1 MPDSYADLVARLAVT
16 RAAQA
21 AEQAELD
28 AWYEAQC
35 AAART
40 AVARADQQAAKA
52 GERVA
57 KAQAAVDFTDAE
69 AARIW
74 LVLGSRMRI
83 RDLSRLGP
91 APGAETEPDDST
103 PSAHPAHLLDHAREL
118 LDEVTPVTVGRP
130 AIQLLVGLGLLLVV
144 ALVAAVVLRH

>member
-35 AAART
+35 AAARA
-40 AVARADQQAAKA
+40 AVARADREVAKA

-57 KAQAAVDFTDAE
+57 KAQGAVEVTDAE
-69 AARIW
+69 AARVW
-74 LVLGSRMRI
+74 LVLGGRMKVKEQ
-83 RDLSRLGP
+83 SRLGP
-91 APGAETEPDDST
+91 PPGTEVEPDDST
-103 PSAHPAHLLDHAREL
+103 LSARPAQLLEHAREL
-118 LDEVTPVTVGRP
+118 LDEVRPVPVGRP

>member
-35 AAART
+35 AAARA
-40 AVARADQQAAKA
+40 AVVRADQQVAKA
-52 GERVA
+52 GERMA

-74 LVLGSRMRI
+74 LVLGSRMKV

-91 APGAETEPDDST
+91 APGAELEPDDST
-103 PSAHPAHLLDHAREL
+103 PTHPAHLLDHAREL
-118 LDEVTPVTVGRP
+118 LDEVAPVPVGRP

>member
-28 AWYEAQC
+28 AWFEAQC
-35 AAART
+35 AAARA
-40 AVARADQQAAKA
+40 AVARSDQQVAKA
-52 GERVA
+52 GEQMA

-74 LVLGSRMRI
+74 LVLGSRMKVK
-83 RDLSRLGP
+83 DQSRLGSP
-91 APGAETEPDDST
+91 PGTEPEPDDST
-103 PSAHPAHLLDHAREL
+103 PSARPAQLLEHAREL
-118 LDEVTPVTVGRP
+118 LDEVRPVPVSRP

-144 ALVAAVVLRH
+144 ALVVAVVLRH

>member
-35 AAART
+35 AAARA
-40 AVARADQQAAKA
+40 AVAQADQQVAKA

-74 LVLGSRMRI
+74 LVLGGRMKVK
-83 RDLSRLGP
+83 DPNRLGP
-91 APGAETEPDDST
+91 APGTDPEPGDST
-103 PSAHPAHLLDHAREL
+103 PSARPAQLLEHAREL
-118 LDEVTPVTVGRP
+118 LDEVPPVPVGRP
-130 AIQLLVGLGLLLVV
+130 GIQLLVALGLLLVV